1 MGTGGGE
8 NCSLAVNMVFFKKK
22 NKAKE
27 NSLSGMFAL
36 KMVVGRIWSLNL
48 FLNAMY
54 LVFGIGLLSLIF
66 V

>member
-1 MGTGGGE
+1 M
-8 NCSLAVNMVFFKKK
+8 VNMVFFKKK